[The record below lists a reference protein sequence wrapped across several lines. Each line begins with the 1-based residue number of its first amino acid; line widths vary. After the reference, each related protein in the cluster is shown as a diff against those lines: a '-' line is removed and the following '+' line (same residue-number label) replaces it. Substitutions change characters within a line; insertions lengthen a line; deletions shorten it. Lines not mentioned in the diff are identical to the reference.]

1 MRRFAS
7 AILCAGAVT
16 CACSPDDA
24 RTEDRAPS
32 HPRTSAHTA
41 PDACSLLTLAEAEA
55 ILGRLLGDPSGYT
68 DGGKSMCTYA
78 AVDTDTT
85 VTVELWMRRQPAS
98 SAEFARMVVDGEE
111 AGGRVEPVEDLGGP
125 AAWHDFGSGA
135 INLWLDVFEHT
146 ARADY
151 RLRVESGSLAA
162 AKALAEKALGRL
174 P

>member
-1 MRRFAS
+1 MA
-7 AILCAGAVT
+7 L
-16 CACSPDDA
+16 
-24 RTEDRAPS
+24 
-32 HPRTSAHTA
+32 
-41 PDACSLLTLAEAEA
+41 DACSLLTDAEAEA

-68 DGGKSMCTYA
+68 DGHKSMCTYA

-85 VTVELWMRRQPAS
+85 VTVELWMRRQPVS
-98 SAEFARMVVDGEE
+98 SAEFARMVVDGDD

-125 AAWHDFGSGA
+125 AVWHDFGSGA

>member
-1 MRRFAS
+1 MWRFAA
-7 AILCAGAVT
+7 AIFCVGAVT
-16 CACSPDDA
+16 CACSPDGA
-24 RTEDRAPS
+24 RTEARPPS

-41 PDACSLLTLAEAEA
+41 IDACSLLTRAEAEA
-55 ILGRLLGDPSGYT
+55 ILGRLPGDPSGYT

-98 SAEFARMVVDGEE
+98 SAEFARIVVDGEE
-111 AGGRVEPVEDLGGP
+111 AGRVEPVEGLGGP

-146 ARADY
+146 TRADY

>member
-1 MRRFAS
+1 MAK
-7 AILCAGAVT
+7 
-16 CACSPDDA
+16 
-24 RTEDRAPS
+24 
-32 HPRTSAHTA
+32 
-41 PDACSLLTLAEAEA
+41 DACSLLTLAEAEA
-55 ILGRLLGDPSGYT
+55 ILGRLLGDPSGFT
-68 DGGKSMCTYA
+68 DAGKSLCTYA

-85 VTVELWMRRQPAS
+85 VTVELWTRRPPAS
-98 SAEFARMVVDGEE
+98 PAEFARMVVDGEE
-111 AGGRVEPVEDLGGP
+111 AGGRVEPVEDVGQA

-135 INLWLDVFEHT
+135 INLWLDVYAHT

>member
-1 MRRFAS
+1 MWRFAS
-7 AILCAGAVT
+7 AILCVGAVT
-16 CACSPDDA
+16 CACSPDGA
-24 RTEDRAPS
+24 RTEARAPS
-32 HPRTSAHTA
+32 DPRTSRHLAT
-41 PDACSLLTLAEAEA
+41 DACSLLTLAEAEA

-98 SAEFARMVVDGEE
+98 SAEFSRIISDAEE
-111 AGGRVEPVEDLGGP
+111 VRGRVEPVEDLRGP

-146 ARADY
+146 AREDY
-151 RLRVESGSLAA
+151 RLRVESGSLAQ

>member
-1 MRRFAS
+1 MWRLAS
-7 AILCAGAVT
+7 AILFVGAVT
-16 CACSPDDA
+16 CACSLDGA
-24 RTEDRAPS
+24 RTEARAPS

-41 PDACSLLTLAEAEA
+41 LDACALLTLADAEA
-55 ILGRLLGDPSGYT
+55 ILGRVLGDPSGYT
-68 DGGKSMCTYA
+68 DGGKSMCTYT

-98 SAEFARMVVDGEE
+98 SAEFARIITDAEE
-111 AGGRVEPVEDLGGP
+111 AGGRVEPVEDLRGP

>member
-7 AILCAGAVT
+7 AILCAVAVT
-16 CACSPDDA
+16 CACSFDGA
-24 RTEDRAPS
+24 RTEARAPS
-32 HPRTSAHTA
+32 RPTTPAHTA
-41 PDACSLLTLAEAEA
+41 MDACSLLTLAEAEA
-55 ILGRLLGDPSGYT
+55 ILGRLLGGPSGHT
-68 DGGKSMCTYA
+68 AGGKSMCTYA

-98 SAEFARMVVDGEE
+98 SVEFARLAADGEE
-111 AGGRVEPVEDLGGP
+111 PGGRVEPVEDLGNP
-125 AAWHDFGSGA
+125 AVWHDFGSGA

-162 AKALAEKALGRL
+162 AKALAGKALGRL

>member
-1 MRRFAS
+1 MWRFAS
-7 AILCAGAVT
+7 AILCVGAVI
-16 CACSPDDA
+16 CACSPDGT
-24 RTEDRAPS
+24 RTEAGAPS

-41 PDACSLLTLAEAEA
+41 LDACSLLTLAEAEA

-68 DGGKSMCTYA
+68 DGRKSMCTYP

-98 SAEFARMVVDGEE
+98 SAEFARIVGDGEG
-111 AGGRVEPVEDLGGP
+111 AGGRVELVEGLGGP

-135 INLWLDVFEHT
+135 VNLWLDVFEHT

>member
-1 MRRFAS
+1 MWRFGS
-7 AILCAGAVT
+7 AILCVGAVIW
-16 CACSPDDA
+16 ACSPDGK
-24 RTEDRAPS
+24 RTEAGAPS

-41 PDACSLLTLAEAEA
+41 LDACSLLTVAEAEA
-55 ILGRLLGDPSGYT
+55 TLGRLLGDPSGYT
-68 DGGKSMCTYA
+68 DRGKSMCTYA

-85 VTVELWMRRQPAS
+85 VTVELWMRRPPVS
-98 SAEFARMVVDGEE
+98 SAEFARMIVDGDD
-111 AGGRVEPVEDLGGP
+111 AGGRVEPVEDLGG
-125 AAWHDFGSGA
+125 AAARHDFGSGA

>member
-7 AILCAGAVT
+7 AILCVGAVT
-16 CACSPDDA
+16 CACSSDGA
-24 RTEDRAPS
+24 RTEARAPS
-32 HPRTSAHTA
+32 HPRASADTA
-41 PDACSLLTLAEAEA
+41 IDACSLITLAEAEA

-68 DGGKSMCTYA
+68 DGAKSMCTYA

-98 SAEFARMVVDGEE
+98 SAEFARMVVDGDD
-111 AGGRVEPVEDLGGP
+111 AGSRVEPVEDLGGP
-125 AAWHDFGSGA
+125 AAWHDFGSDA

>member
-1 MRRFAS
+1 MWRFGF
-7 AILCAGAVT
+7 AILWVGAVT
-16 CACSPDDA
+16 CACGRDGA
-24 RTEDRAPS
+24 RTDAEASS
-32 HPRTSAHTA
+32 HSRTSAQTA
-41 PDACSLLTLAEAEA
+41 VDACSLLTLAEAEA
-55 ILGRLLGDPSGYT
+55 ILGRLLGDASGFT

-85 VTVELWMRRQPAS
+85 VTVELWTRRQPAS
-98 SAEFARMVVDGEE
+98 SAEFARMVADGEE
-111 AGGRVEPVEDLGGP
+111 AGGRVEPVEDLRGP

-135 INLWLDVFEHT
+135 INLWLDVFQRTE
-146 ARADY
+146 RADY

>member
-1 MRRFAS
+1 MSRFAS
-7 AILCAGAVT
+7 AILCVGAVV
-16 CACSPDDA
+16 CACSSDGK
-24 RTEDRAPS
+24 RTEAVAPS
-32 HPRTSAHTA
+32 HSRTSAHTA
-41 PDACSLLTLAEAEA
+41 LDACSLLTLAEAEA

-85 VTVELWMRRQPAS
+85 VTVEQWSQRRPRS
-98 SAEFARMVVDGEE
+98 SAEFARMVGAIDT
-111 AGGRVEPVEDLGGP
+111 GGRVEAVEDVGDA

-135 INLWLDVFEHT
+135 ISIWLDVYKHS

-151 RLRVESGSLAA
+151 RLRVESGSVAT

>member
-1 MRRFAS
+1 M
-7 AILCAGAVT
+7 
-16 CACSPDDA
+16 
-24 RTEDRAPS
+24 
-32 HPRTSAHTA
+32 
-41 PDACSLLTLAEAEA
+41 DACSLLTLVEAEA

-98 SAEFARMVVDGEE
+98 SAEFARMVGDAEK
-111 AGGRVEPVEDLGGP
+111 AGGRVEPVEDVGGP

-135 INLWLDVFEHT
+135 INIWLDVYKHT
-146 ARADY
+146 ARGDF
-151 RLRVESGSLAA
+151 RLRVESGSLST
-162 AKALAEKALGRL
+162 AKALAKRALGRL